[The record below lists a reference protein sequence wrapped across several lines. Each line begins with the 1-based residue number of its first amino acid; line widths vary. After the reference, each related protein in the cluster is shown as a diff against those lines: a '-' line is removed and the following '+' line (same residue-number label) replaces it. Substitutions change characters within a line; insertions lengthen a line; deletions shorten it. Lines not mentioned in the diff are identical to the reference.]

1 MSPGNL
7 SVPNVPPHLL
17 WYLYALSK
25 QQQQQQQH
33 QIPNPNISP
42 DIERLMAAFNQSS
55 SQMIASAAS
64 DPSQASE
71 ASAAGFKS
79 VKSLSSRGS
88 HRGQPYSVPVA
99 GGKEQRTAK
108 SLDEITGSLL
118 IRNEI
123 RKAEVE
129 GRIGG
134 NEGNGGEKSFD
145 EEQLNES
152 NLDDTSAG
160 SELGEEVEQG
170 GGERG
175 LDEEECRENGN
186 GGEGEGEGEGE
197 DSLDS
202 DGDNQQGSSFLN
214 ETTAERE
221 NSN

>member
-1 MSPGNL
+1 
-7 SVPNVPPHLL
+7 
-17 WYLYALSK
+17 
-25 QQQQQQQH
+25 
-33 QIPNPNISP
+33 
-42 DIERLMAAFNQSS
+42 MAAFNQSS

-118 IRNEI
+118 IRNGI
-123 RKAEVE
+123 REAEVE
-129 GRIGG
+129 GG
-134 NEGNGGEKSFD
+134 NEGNEGCGGEEGGEKSFD

-152 NLDDTSAG
+152 NLGDTSAG

-170 GGERG
+170 GGERV

-186 GGEGEGEGEGE
+186 GGEGEGEGE